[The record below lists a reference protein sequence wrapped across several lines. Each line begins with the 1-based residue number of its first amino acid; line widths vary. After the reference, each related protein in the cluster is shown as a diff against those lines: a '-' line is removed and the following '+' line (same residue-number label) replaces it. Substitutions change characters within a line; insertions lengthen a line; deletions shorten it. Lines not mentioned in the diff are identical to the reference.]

1 MVCSAMLFRG
11 SESRSTSSAGRR
23 IACNVCLRASAHVT
37 TCVLQCFCA
46 YECIH
51 FCVYTSVYIL
61 YVIVALSISY
71 VSVGV
76 AFRRSKR
83 STFQRSK
90 RSTFRHSKRT
100 PGRDI
105 GGSLQI
111 TAKFSIITSLHHCL
125 MCFCDKIVIIYIH
138 LFTASCATTSCV
150 TIVLYYF
157 SIF

>member
-1 MVCSAMLFRG
+1 MQITRFFISNPENSGITMGKPGYQLISRKKVVFG
-11 SESRSTSSAGRR
+11 SPR
-23 IACNVCLRASAHVT
+23 
-37 TCVLQCFCA
+37 
-46 YECIH
+46 
-51 FCVYTSVYIL
+51 YIYI
-61 YVIVALSISY
+61 YVIVALCISY

-83 STFQRSK
+83 STFRRSK

-111 TAKFSIITSLHHCL
+111 TAKFNITTSLHHCL

-138 LFTASCATTSCV
+138 LFTASCATTSCG
-150 TIVLYYF
+150 TIVLYVITNTTLAYF
-157 SIF
+157 RYHRCDATCFM